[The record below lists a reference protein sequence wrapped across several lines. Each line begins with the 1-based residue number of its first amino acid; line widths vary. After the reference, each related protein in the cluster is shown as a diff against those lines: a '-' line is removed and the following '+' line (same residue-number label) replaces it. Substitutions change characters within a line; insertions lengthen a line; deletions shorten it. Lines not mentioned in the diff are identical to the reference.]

1 MMQTEVSLAGKV
13 SLVTGSARGIGFA
26 VAKALGRAGS
36 DLILVDRLAQE
47 LDGAAQTIA
56 RETERKVLALPG
68 DLARHED
75 TDRILHRALE
85 SFGRVDVLVNNAAT
99 TARKPFLDITP
110 DDFDRVIAVNLR
122 GAYFLS

>member
-1 MMQTEVSLAGKV
+1 MMQTEFSLAGKV

-47 LDGAAQTIA
+47 LDRAAQTIA